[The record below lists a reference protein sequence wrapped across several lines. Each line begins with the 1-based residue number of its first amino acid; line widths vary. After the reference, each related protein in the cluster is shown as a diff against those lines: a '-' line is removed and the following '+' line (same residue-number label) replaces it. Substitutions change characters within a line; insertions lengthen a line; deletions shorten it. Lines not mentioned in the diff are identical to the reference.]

1 MLSQPV
7 WYNLPQERFERYDFL
22 RRASFKSSIL
32 LLIAAV
38 VWGISFVPQKAGM
51 AYVEP
56 FTYNGTRCLLGGL
69 VLLPVIPALD
79 RLRAKGGDF
88 RRGSRRDILIGGF
101 VCGAVLF
108 AASNLQQFGIA
119 LQDPSTNV
127 GKAGFITALYTVLVP
142 ILYRLLGKRSS
153 RRIWLAAGIA
163 LAGFFLLSLMD
174 GLLAGLGL
182 ALGLS
187 DLLLLLCAVV
197 FSVHILC
204 IDRWSPLADG
214 VRLSCVQF
222 LVSGLLSLPCMFL
235 FEHPDLRA
243 ILSCWPAIAYSG
255 VMSCGVAY
263 TLQVVGQKGVHPAV
277 ASLLLSLESVFS
289 VLAGYALTPG
299 ASLSVWELFGC
310 VLVFAAV
317 ILVEVTPTGKKS

>member
-1 MLSQPV
+1 MRKSS
-7 WYNLPQERFERYDFL
+7 
-22 RRASFKSSIL
+22 AKSSIL
-32 LLIAAV
+32 LLIAAI
-38 VWGISFVPQKAGM
+38 VWGVSFVPQKAGM

-56 FTYNGTRCLLGGL
+56 FTYNGIRCLLGGA
-69 VLLPVIPALD
+69 VLLPVIPPLD
-79 RLRAKGGDF
+79 RLRAKSGDF
-88 RRGSRRDILIGGF
+88 RRGSRRDILLGGA

-108 AASNLQQFGIA
+108 IASSLQQFGIA
-119 LQDPSTNV
+119 LQDASTNV
-127 GKAGFITALYTVLVP
+127 GKAGFITTLYTVLVP
-142 ILYRLLGKRSS
+142 ILYLLLGKRSS

-163 LAGFFLLSLMD
+163 FVGFFLLSLMD

-187 DLLLLLCAVV
+187 DLLLLLCAVM

-204 IDRWSPLADG
+204 VDHWSPLADG

-222 LVSGLLSLPCMFL
+222 FVSGLLSMPCMLL
-235 FEHPDLRA
+235 FEHPELRA

-299 ASLSVWELFGC
+299 ATLSVWELFGC
-310 VLVFAAV
+310 ALVFAAV
-317 ILVEVTPTGKKS
+317 VLVELAPQQEKI

>member
-1 MLSQPV
+1 M
-7 WYNLPQERFERYDFL
+7 
-22 RRASFKSSIL
+22 RRTSAKSSIL
-32 LLIAAV
+32 LLIAAI
-38 VWGISFVPQKAGM
+38 VWGVSFVPQKAGM

-56 FTYNGTRCLLGGL
+56 FTYNGIRCLLGGA

-79 RLRAKGGDF
+79 RLRAGSADF
-88 RRGSRRDILIGGF
+88 RRGSRRDILLGGAA
-101 VCGAVLF
+101 CGAVLF
-108 AASNLQQFGIA
+108 IASSLQQFGIA
-119 LQDPSTNV
+119 LQDASTNV

-142 ILYRLLGKRSS
+142 ILYRVLGKRSS
-153 RRIWLAAGIA
+153 GRVWLAAGIA

-187 DLLLLLCAVV
+187 DLLLLLCALM

-204 IDRWSPLADG
+204 IDRFSPLADG

-222 LVSGLLSLPCMFL
+222 FVCGLLSLPGMLL
-235 FEHPDLRA
+235 FEHPEAGA

-289 VLAGYALTPG
+289 VLAGYVLTPG
-299 ASLSVWELFGC
+299 ASLSVWELSGC
-310 VLVFAAV
+310 ALVFAAV
-317 ILVEVTPTGKKS
+317 VLVELAPHWEKQGNLP